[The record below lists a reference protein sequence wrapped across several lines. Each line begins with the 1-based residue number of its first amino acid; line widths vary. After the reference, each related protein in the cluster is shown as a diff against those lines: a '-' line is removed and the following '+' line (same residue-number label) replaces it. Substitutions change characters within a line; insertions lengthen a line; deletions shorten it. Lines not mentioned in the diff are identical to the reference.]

1 NPLGQ
6 FRLVCTESGCGYLL
20 LASDGSLQVMAP
32 WKGGEPTSA
41 PAAIKVEASA
51 TKLSVD
57 DEVTITATVT
67 DHLGR
72 PVANTNVN
80 FVVETTGLANQGI
93 GSATTDGQ
101 GKATFKYKQQKV
113 GKDKVTAT
121 ATAGPVSGEIEIEWT
136 AGAPKSVDLTVDK
149 DEPQVEEKV
158 TFTATVKDQYE
169 NLVPGVEVAF
179 TTDSTSVHPSENQ
192 KANTGTSGDTLGKA
206 TLAFTGETKA
216 GTDRWKAT
224 AGTASSSE
232 LTVTWKPGALAS
244 VQLMARKTGTSGWN
258 FDEFVVNW
266 NDSID
271 IRVQLNDA
279 KGNPITGQP
288 VTIQTIEGTAHH
300 GQPFC
305 DDEECVIQG
314 TTGGTG
320 GTLTRTFTGQQAG
333 YDVWSVTVDG
343 KTATIRIVWEP
354 EVTFEASTAG
364 ST

>member
-149 DEPQVEEKV
+149 DEPQVEETV

-179 TTDSTSVHPSENQ
+179 ASDSTSVHPSENQ

-206 TLAFTGETKA
+206 TLAFTGKTKA

-232 LTVTWKPGALAS
+232 LTVTWKPGAPESLTLE
-244 VQLMARKTGTSGWN
+244 VDKKTPTVGDTVT
-258 FDEFVVNW
+258 FTATVKD
-266 NDSID
+266 
-271 IRVQLNDA
+271 
-279 KGNPITGQP
+279 KHGNPIPNLT
-288 VTIQTIEGTAHH
+288 VSFA
-300 GQPFC
+300 
-305 DDEECVIQG
+305 
-314 TTGGTG
+314 TTGADDVHDDAG
-320 GTLTRTFTGQQAG
+320 GQAPTNVSG
-333 YDVWSVTVDG
+333 V
-343 KTATIRIVWEP
+343 AT
-354 EVTFEASTAG
+354 
-364 ST
+364 